1 MSINSSFQ
9 VTLIGTPNTGKTS
22 LFNYLTGEQ
31 HIVGNWDGVTV
42 SLAKSSFSYLE
53 HKIIVND
60 LPGCYSLVA
69 SNQMTLE
76 EKLVCEYLN
85 ELRPEIFINVINLE
99 NLTRDLYLTLQLL
112 EQNCNLLIAIN
123 INNNDIN
130 LAAKLAVKL
139 RELLGCQVV
148 CCNVVTGFGI
158 NALKVAILDQTNFIK
173 NRQANFSDFQV
184 YHHYI
189 PAPIIE
195 AFNKYVN
202 SNSNNSN
209 TKTSIG
215 ILIRYLE
222 GDVLAKQLLHL
233 HQNIDLFFVD
243 NCIVEQPWDII
254 FARQRHGF
262 IKKYFIDSVRND
274 AQNNKDNN
282 KILKSKLID
291 ALDTVVLHKYFGL
304 PIFFG
309 VIYGLFF
316 LITKIINLT
325 QYYFGVVLEFAV
337 IKSITTLFVICDA
350 PNWLITIFND
360 GVAIGIITLFNFIP
374 ALLVMYI
381 SLFVLENS
389 GYIARA
395 VVLIDK
401 VMGFLGL
408 SGKSLVP
415 MIIGFGCNVPA
426 ILGARVIEQKRDK
439 IITVLMTPFMSCNAR
454 LAVYSVF
461 ATAFFK
467 SEHGNIIFY
476 LYLIGILSA
485 ILTGFLLQQVL
496 SGSRTNL
503 IMSLPSYKMPA
514 LNIILKRSVGRVKKF
529 LIHASV
535 SVIGMCT
542 GIAILKN
549 LNWLRYGVIECTWF
563 KYFMAIFKPMGIAA
577 DNWQAVASLFS
588 GLVAKEA
595 IIGSLN
601 SFYRVDGNEI
611 YGILYAKFGNLEAA
625 FAYLLFV
632 LLCFPCVS
640 VITSIA
646 KELNIRWAIFSAI
659 WTTGMAYMVAVFYYQ
674 IATFN
679 EYPEYSIKL
688 LLTMI
693 TVVLIVFTVIKVIIK
708 VNKNQKTK
716 TIAIALEL

>member
-1 MSINSSFQ
+1 MSINSQFQ
-9 VTLIGTPNTGKTS
+9 ITLIGTPNTGKTS
-22 LFNYLTGEQ
+22 LFNCLTGEQ
-31 HIVGNWDGVTV
+31 QIVGNWDGVTV
-42 SLAKSSFSYLE
+42 SLAKSSFSYLG

-60 LPGCYSLVA
+60 LPGCYSLIA

-99 NLTRDLYLTLQLL
+99 NLNRDLYLTLQLL
-112 EQNCNLLIAIN
+112 EQNYNLLIAIN
-123 INNNDIN
+123 INNNDISLAAN
-130 LAAKLAVKL
+130 LAIKL

-148 CCNVVTGFGI
+148 CCNAATGFGI
-158 NALKVAILDQTNFIK
+158 DKLKLAILDQTNF
-173 NRQANFSDFQV
+173 SDFKT
-184 YHHYI
+184 YRHYI
-189 PAPIIE
+189 PAQIIE
-195 AFNKYVN
+195 VLNRYID
-202 SNSNNSN
+202 SNSNNNSK
-209 TKTSIG
+209 TKISVG

-222 GDVLAKQLLHL
+222 GDILAKQLLRH
-233 HQNIDLFFVD
+233 HQNINLFFID
-243 NCIVEQPWDII
+243 NCMVEQSWDIF
-254 FARQRHGF
+254 FASQRHEF
-262 IKKYFIDSVRND
+262 IKKYFINSIKND
-274 AQNNKDNN
+274 AKNNTNNN
-282 KILKSKLID
+282 KILKNKLLDI
-291 ALDTVVLHKYFGL
+291 LDTIVLHKYLGL

-325 QYYFGVVLEFAV
+325 QYYFGVALEFAV
-337 IKSITTLFVICDA
+337 IKSITKLFIICDV

-381 SLFVLENS
+381 SLFILENS

-401 VMGFLGL
+401 IMGFLGL

-426 ILGARVIEQKRDK
+426 ILGTRVIEQKRDK

-467 SEHGNIIFY
+467 SEQGNIIFY
-476 LYLIGILSA
+476 LYLIGVLSA
-485 ILTGFLLQQVL
+485 ILTGFLLQKIL
-496 SGSRTNL
+496 SGSRCNL
-503 IMSLPSYKMPA
+503 IMSLPSYRMPA
-514 LNIILKRSVGRVKKF
+514 LNVILTRSIGRVKKF
-529 LIHASV
+529 LIHASF
-535 SVIGMCT
+535 SVMGMCT

-549 LNWLRYGVIECTWF
+549 LNWAHYNLIGCTWF

-577 DNWQAVASLFS
+577 DNWQAVASLLS

-611 YGILYAKFGNLEAA
+611 YGVLYAKFGSLEAA
-625 FAYLLFV
+625 FAYLLFI

-640 VITSIA
+640 VISSIA
-646 KELNIRWAIFSAI
+646 KELNTKWAVFSAV
-659 WTTGMAYMVAVFYYQ
+659 WTTSIAYVVAVVYYQ

-679 EYPEYSIKL
+679 KHPQYSIRL
-688 LLTMI
+688 LL
-693 TVVLIVFTVIKVIIK
+693 VIISIILLIFIGIK
-708 VNKNQKTK
+708 IIIKANKIQKSK
-716 TIAIALEL
+716 TIEIALEL